1 VSGDVELT
9 GPDFARGV
17 PLSDIP
23 DGGMLRGQA
32 LGKPVLVARRDR
44 EVFAVD
50 AMCTHYGAS
59 LADGLMVADTVRCPW
74 HHACFSLR
82 TGAALRAPALRSL
95 ARWNVQLSDG
105 RVVLLGESGPGEP
118 ARHDAVDP
126 GLLNSAI
133 VILGGGAAGDAA
145 ADMLR
150 RHGHAGPIR
159 IISAD
164 EAPPSDR
171 PNLSKDYLAGNA
183 PEEWIPL
190 RPADFYTDHEI
201 DLVLGRRAVRID
213 RATRQVILDDGTT
226 HGYERLLIATG
237 AAPVELPAAVSGG
250 RLLYLRTLAD
260 SRRIISAAEQAR
272 RAVVVGASFIGLE
285 VAASLR
291 TRGLDVHVVAPE
303 ERPLERVMGRAIS
316 DFIRAQ
322 HEKKGVVFHLGRTL
336 GRAEDHAAVLDDGHR
351 VDADLIVA
359 GVGVRPNTQL
369 ADAAGLAADRGIS
382 VDEFLQTSDP
392 TIFAAGDVAR
402 YPDPSADGADRI
414 RVEHW
419 VVAQRQGQTAALNM
433 LGGRK
438 RFDDVPFFWS
448 AHYDATIAYV
458 GHAGKWDEAQV
469 DGNVG
474 AMDAAVRFRW
484 RGRTLAVATIGRD
497 RASLE
502 AELEMERATMPTAR
516 SA

>member
-17 PLSDIP
+17 PLSDIS

-32 LGKPVLVARRDR
+32 FGKPVLVARRGD

-59 LADGLMVADTVRCPW
+59 LSDGVMVGDTVRCPW

-82 TGAALRAPALRSL
+82 TGAALRAPALRPL
-95 ARWNVQLSDG
+95 ARWNVQRAGD
-105 RVVLLGESGPGEP
+105 RVVVTGESTAIEVTLHGG
-118 ARHDAVDP
+118 VDP
-126 GLLNSAI
+126 RLLDSEI

-150 RHGHAGPIR
+150 REGHAGPIT
-159 IISAD
+159 IVSAD
-164 EAPPSDR
+164 DAPPSDR

-190 RPADFYTDHEI
+190 RTPEFYRGREI
-201 DLVLGRRAVRID
+201 ELVLGRRAVKIE
-213 RATRQVILDDGTT
+213 RAARQVILDDGSALR
-226 HGYERLLIATG
+226 YRRLLIATG
-237 AAPVELPAAVSGG
+237 SAPVELPAAVSGG
-250 RLLYLRTLAD
+250 RVLYLRSLAD
-260 SRRIISAAEQAR
+260 SRRIIAAAEKSR
-272 RAVVVGASFIGLE
+272 RAAVVGASFIGLE

-291 TRGLDVHVVAPE
+291 ARGLEVHVVAPE
-303 ERPLERVMGRAIS
+303 EHPLERVMGRAIS
-316 DFIRAQ
+316 GSIRRK
-322 HEKKGVVFHLGRTL
+322 HEQNGVIFHLGRTL
-336 GRAEDHAAVLDDGHR
+336 GRADDRAAVLDDGHR
-351 VDADLIVA
+351 IDADLVVA
-359 GVGVRPNTQL
+359 GVGVRPNVQL
-369 ADAAGLAADRGIS
+369 AESAGLDMDRGIS
-382 VDEFLQTSDP
+382 VDEHLQTSDP
-392 TIFAAGDVAR
+392 AIFAAGDVAR
-402 YPDPSADGADRI
+402 YPDPRSDASARI

-433 LGGRK
+433 LGARR

-458 GHAGKWDEAQV
+458 GHAEQWDEVQV
-469 DGNVG
+469 DGNVE
-474 AMDAAVRFRW
+474 AMDAEVRFLS
-484 RGRTLAVATIGRD
+484 RGRTLAVATISRD

-502 AELEMERATMPTAR
+502 AELAMERGTMTTTR
-516 SA
+516 RG